1 MVVGARLAR
10 LAVHKLLL
18 LYWDFITLAQ
28 QCRVYRKWPQK
39 EREKKIQSVMWRE
52 NGSLVL
58 GAADWTPL
66 KGKSSS
72 NSRWL

>member
-18 LYWDFITLAQ
+18 VYWDFITLAQ
-28 QCRVYRKWPQK
+28 QGRVYRKWPQK
-39 EREKKIQSVMWRE
+39 ERERKKNPVGYVEGKW
-52 NGSLVL
+52 LV

-72 NSRWL
+72 NSR